1 MKNEIEKI
9 EKRPIQYWYEDG
21 LNEIA
26 FGIIALSLGVYFWIR
41 TRIPQGSAWHVPWAL
56 AMIPLLLIG
65 IPLLN
70 RVTKALKQ
78 KLTYPRTGFVSYRRP
93 EGKKKRFSIL
103 GGVVGS
109 TTAIA
114 YGLLRSD
121 VFPAG
126 TAVVVLP
133 LATGLIL
140 AAAYVWI
147 GMKTGVF
154 RFFVTA
160 MLSALAGI
168 AVALTGLTE
177 TAALGAYWGILGASH
192 CVSGTFVLLRYL
204 RRHPYSGADPS

>member
-1 MKNEIEKI
+1 MKSEIEKI

-26 FGIIALSLGVYFWIR
+26 FGIIGLSLGVYFLIR
-41 TRIPQGSAWHVPWAL
+41 TGIPEGSAWHVPWAL

-65 IPLLN
+65 IPLSN
-70 RVTKALKQ
+70 RMVKALKQ

-93 EGKKKRFSIL
+93 AGKKKRFSIL
-103 GGVVGS
+103 GGVVGG

-126 TAVVVLP
+126 TAVAALP
-133 LATGLIL
+133 LVTGLII
-140 AAAYVWI
+140 AAAYLWI

-160 MLSALAGI
+160 TLSALAGI
-168 AVALTGLTE
+168 AVALTGLAE

-192 CVSGTFVLLRYL
+192 CISGSFVLVRYL
-204 RRHPYSGADPS
+204 RQHPISGTEPS

>member
-1 MKNEIEKI
+1 M
-9 EKRPIQYWYEDG
+9 
-21 LNEIA
+21 
-26 FGIIALSLGVYFWIR
+26 V
-41 TRIPQGSAWHVPWAL
+41 
-56 AMIPLLLIG
+56 
-65 IPLLN
+65 
-70 RVTKALKQ
+70 KALKQ
-78 KLTYPRTGFVSYRRP
+78 KLTYPRTGFVSYRRL

-103 GGVVGS
+103 GGVVGG

-126 TAVVVLP
+126 TAVAALP
-133 LATGLIL
+133 LVTGLII
-140 AAAYVWI
+140 AAAYVWA

-192 CVSGTFVLLRYL
+192 CISGPVVFVRYL
-204 RRHPYSGADPS
+204 RQHPISGADPS